1 MRNIIIH
8 MKPLFIFIFLV
19 GSLTCFGQARF
30 DTVYTN
36 LPNQTPTILFCE
48 STLCS
53 WIGYLYE
60 GSNCRTISQQMSYEG
75 ELLNVNNRIIPDT
88 LNCHLGIRGYSVNK
102 VADNKYTFI
111 AIDYLSRVVYD
122 DFCYYSPITNEIQI
136 LFNRFRP
143 FDLPTGFTRL
153 YPVGDSNFV
162 LIEYSANGR
171 PGYPSFITLSL
182 LDNNFR
188 ALKSKNHSAAYER
201 APVFVDFSYPR
212 TIKIITE
219 KFNEDLSISQIEFFE
234 FDSNFELVQSNV
246 IDLNL
251 RLSDNAITKDNDG
264 NYIIAADSFYSVG
277 VNSVIYSIN
286 DNFDK
291 VNWRIELDKSLIP
304 QGAKYYGSRVICS
317 ADSTVFYAIG
327 NVAYGL
333 YEAHFMSYLIKFNAK
348 GEVLWT
354 KFYKPKDFASSNIQN
369 QSFTDACLV
378 NDNRIMII
386 GYIRDKEKNT
396 VYPWVL
402 QLDKSGCVND
412 DDCNEVV
419 SEKSYD
425 LKNKG
430 ISLYPNPS
438 SGEIKILT
446 NGQEIDRIILHSIY
460 GKELRQFK
468 INNQEST
475 IDLNLSELTQ
485 GIYLISCYD
494 RFGNIAT
501 IKWIKN

>member
-1 MRNIIIH
+1 MRNNIIH

-19 GSLTCFGQARF
+19 GSLTCIGQARF

-88 LNCHLGIRGYSVNK
+88 LNCHLGIREYSVSK
-102 VADNKYTFI
+102 VADNKYSFV
-111 AIDYLSRVVYD
+111 AINYLKRFVVD
-122 DFCYYSPITNEIQI
+122 DFCYYSPIKNEIQT
-136 LFNRFRP
+136 LFSVSRP
-143 FDLPTGFTRL
+143 SELITGFSRL
-153 YPVGDSNFV
+153 YSVNDSNFI
-162 LIEYSANGR
+162 LIEYEVVEWPRFSSLIKLA
-171 PGYPSFITLSL
+171 L
-182 LDNNFR
+182 LDSNFKVLR
-188 ALKSKNHSAAYER
+188 SKKHIADYER
-201 APVFVDFSYPR
+201 APFFVDFSYPR

-277 VNSVIYSIN
+277 VNSGIYSIN

-485 GIYLISCYD
+485 GIYFISCYD